1 MQNAKRSLCLVP
13 ALFYFKSDIK
23 EENKMKESKYK
34 SFDELPMVL
43 NAKIVSEVLGL
54 SISSTYELMRGN
66 DFPAKRIGKRIIVS
80 KEDFRAWLE
89 T

>member
-1 MQNAKRSLCLVP
+1 
-13 ALFYFKSDIK
+13 
-23 EENKMKESKYK
+23 MKECKYK

-54 SISSTYELMRGN
+54 SISGTYDLMRGK